1 MKHLVLLLSSCY
13 LASCIPPPH
22 PAVVQVRHEEEQLPG
37 HLRSPALHNPHLREV
52 LPLASLL
59 HHGEKL
65 VHHREADD
73 VGRHQIYNV
82 LTHAGLIPRR
92 RHFPQP
98 PTQHYAPTHPHQNF
112 FEPPAFTNPDIL
124 QHL

>member
-1 MKHLVLLLSSCY
+1 MKRLLLLLSTCY
-13 LASCIPPPH
+13 VASCMPPPH
-22 PAVVQVRHEEEQLPG
+22 PAVLQVRHEENQLPS

-59 HHGEKL
+59 HQGEKL

-73 VGRHQIYNV
+73 VGRRQIYNL

-92 RHFPQP
+92 LFHQP
-98 PTQHYAPTHPHQNF
+98 SLQHYAPNYQHQNF
-112 FEPPAFTNPDIL
+112 FDPPALTSPEIL